1 MSNMSQQ
8 RSLRS
13 TLSDGTPIASL
24 IDRERRE
31 ISPRVFSDPE
41 VYQLEMERL
50 FSRTWNI
57 VGHVSEIPNPGD
69 FVTRTIGEDPV
80 IVVRRRDGEIECLLN
95 MCSHRG
101 AMVVR
106 EEAGNANVLRCIYHG
121 WIFNLDGSVR
131 GMPWKDE
138 MYPPGTDFERLGL
151 TKARV
156 EVYAG
161 IIFANW
167 DSSAPSLDDYL
178 GEYKR
183 YMDLIFDKLPGGM
196 EVLGAPQRF
205 IVDANWKT
213 VSEQFGGDAYHAG
226 QLHRDLGKLIPADP
240 ANPADWHMY
249 ATKVSTN
256 NGHSIICMDQT
267 RIIQILTGCGD
278 NLPSLND
285 RLEMLPPPGVPREM
299 LSELK
304 KHRTVEELEF
314 MMSSPPGNGSIFPCG
329 GVWNMYNPMAEGP
342 PGPFLSFRTYLPAG
356 PDKFEFCMWTLV
368 AKGAS
373 EEYRRLVLRS
383 TSFVQGAGG
392 FVEGDDGA
400 TWPSQTLA
408 SKGYMARKTQSYKYW
423 SMTGEHK
430 PKDWP
435 DAMGGH
441 VHGGFSRDDPQWNWW
456 QRYFDRL
463 EGKV

>member
-1 MSNMSQQ
+1 MLYSNAQS
-8 RSLRS
+8 SDKK
-13 TLSDGTPIASL
+13 TLSDGSPISSL

-41 VYQLEMERL
+41 IYQLEMESL
-50 FSRTWNI
+50 FSKTWNI
-57 VGHVSEIPNPGD
+57 VGHVTEIPNVGD

-80 IVVRRRDGEIECLLN
+80 IIVRNREGAVECLLN
-95 MCSHRG
+95 MCTHRG
-101 AMVVR
+101 AIVVR

-121 WIFNLDGSVR
+121 WVFSLDGTLR
-131 GMPWKDE
+131 GMPWKE
-138 MYPPGTDFERLGL
+138 QMYPPGTDFSRLSL

-156 EVYAG
+156 EIYAG

-167 DSSAPSLDDYL
+167 DSDAPSLDEYL
-178 GEYKR
+178 GEYKK

-196 EVLGAPQRF
+196 EVLGTPQRF

-240 ANPADWHMY
+240 TNPADWHMY
-249 ATKVSTN
+249 ATKVSTD
-256 NGHSIICMDQT
+256 NGHSIICMDQK
-267 RIIQILTGCGD
+267 RIIQILTQCGD
-278 NLPSLND
+278 NLPPLND

-299 LSELK
+299 LGELK
-304 KHRTVEELEF
+304 KHRTEAELEF
-314 MMSSPPGNGSIFPCG
+314 MMSSPPGNGCIFPCG
-329 GVWNMYNPMAEGP
+329 GVWNMYNPMAGGP

-368 AKGAS
+368 AKGSS
-373 EEYRRLVLRS
+373 EEYRDLVRRS

-400 TWPSQTLA
+400 AWPGQTTA
-408 SKGYMARKTQSYKYW
+408 SRGHIARKTQSYKYW
-423 SMTGEHK
+423 AMTGENT
-430 PKDWP
+430 PDDWP
-435 DAMGGH
+435 ESLKGH

-456 QRYFDRL
+456 LRYFDRL